1 MAMTA
6 TSRLTDV
13 SLSPAHAQM
22 LVGAQ
27 AVSRGPEPWKARK
40 RSEAHQLL
48 ALAQLAGEKR
58 MQVLGLDL
66 SEDMRAVIRLDAPVA
81 LRPGPDGALRVV
93 RGAVIGLVYP
103 RTILAAPPPG
113 TSLLSLLYPPR
124 GAWYPNIGAFM
135 GQPMCLGTFLPTG
148 IPASELVFLAWG
160 LLTLTN
166 VMLDAG
172 DPAGVMNLAAAE
184 FWMANRDLMP
194 LTREPFLASGSG
206 AEGVP
211 C

>member
-6 TSRLTDV
+6 TSQLAEA
-13 SLSPAHAQM
+13 SLSPAHTQM
-22 LVGAQ
+22 LEGAQ
-27 AVSRGPEPWKARK
+27 AVSRGPDPWKARK
-40 RSEAHQLL
+40 RSEARQLL
-48 ALAQLAGEKR
+48 ALAQLAGENR

-66 SEDMRAVIRLDAPVA
+66 AEDLRAVFRLDAPVA
-81 LRPGPDGALRVV
+81 LRPGPDGALRVA

-103 RTILAAPPPG
+103 RSILAAPPPG

-135 GQPMCLGTFLPTG
+135 GQPMCLGTFLPSG
-148 IPASELVFLAWG
+148 IPASELVLLAWG

-166 VMLDAG
+166 VMLDPG
-172 DPAGVMNLAAAE
+172 DAAGVMNLAAAE
-184 FWMANRDLMP
+184 WWMANRALMP
-194 LTREPFLASGSG
+194 LTREPFLALRGG
-206 AEGVP
+206 AEDVP